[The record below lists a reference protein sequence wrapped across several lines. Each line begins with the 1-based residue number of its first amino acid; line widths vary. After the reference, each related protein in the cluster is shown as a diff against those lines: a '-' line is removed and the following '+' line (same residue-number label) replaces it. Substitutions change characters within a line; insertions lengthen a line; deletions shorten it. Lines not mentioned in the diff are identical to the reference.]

1 MDKEKLHFRHVMLYE
16 FRKGITVGAATKN
29 IQEVYLNRAP
39 ALRTVKKWF
48 AKFRRGDFDL
58 GDEPRS
64 GRPSDIDDDVLR
76 ALIANNTRISTEEIA
91 EVLNI
96 DRSTVFRRLKK
107 MGLTLKLDTWIPHS
121 LSEKN
126 KLDRISTAVSLLGR
140 LEKEVFL
147 DRLVTGDEKWVLY
160 TNVKRKRTWKE
171 ANKPADSIAKAELHP
186 KKVLLSV
193 WWDCQGVIYFELLPV
208 GQTIDSIKYCQQL
221 TKLDAAMKEKRPSL
235 VNRKGVIFHHDNAR
249 PHTSKMTLDKLKQL
263 KWEILLHPPYS
274 PDIAPSH
281 YHLFRSLQNDLNGKN
296 FDSVEAIKNHITAF
310 FDAKPRDF
318 FKRGIH
324 TLVKRWKM
332 IVENGGEYIID

>member
-29 IQEVYLNRAP
+29 IQDVYLDRAP

-48 AKFRRGDFDL
+48 AKFRRGDFNL
-58 GDEPRS
+58 EDEPRS

-76 ALIANNTRISTEEIA
+76 ALIANNARISTEEVA
-91 EVLNI
+91 EALNI
-96 DRSTVFRRLKK
+96 DRSTAFRRLKK
-107 MGLTLKLDTWIPHS
+107 MGLTLKLDTWVPHS

-126 KLDRISTAVSLLGR
+126 KLDRISEAISLLGR

-147 DRLVTGDEKWVLY
+147 DRLVTGDEKWILY
-160 TNVKRKRTWKE
+160 TNIKRRRTWKE
-171 ANKPADSIAKAELHP
+171 ANEPAVSVAKVGLHP

-193 WWDCQGVIYFELLPV
+193 WWDCQGVIYFELLSV
-208 GQTIDSIKYCQQL
+208 GQTIDSKKYCQQL
-221 TKLDAAMKEKRPSL
+221 TKLDAAIKEKRPSL

-249 PHTSKMTLDKLKQL
+249 PHISKMTLDKLKQL

-274 PDIAPSH
+274 PDIAPSD

-324 TLVKRWKM
+324 KLVERWKM